1 MFLNWFAMLFWL
13 LLLFPLGAPQSSA
26 CFPDFASFLMRTL
39 GSTFP
44 ETVTFPCSASISVV
58 NTPSIFC
65 KIFLTL
71 FLHPS
76 QCMFTLRTHFCIFKN
91 SSLLMVLEGNGAK
104 DCKNKEGKMQKGVIV
119 DLRNWDREKTENKL
133 ERVFRSLAYRVEL
146 LEANTEP
153 MTEKKSVSVS
163 E

>member
-1 MFLNWFAMLFWL
+1 MKEH
-13 LLLFPLGAPQSSA
+13 
-26 CFPDFASFLMRTL
+26 T
-39 GSTFP
+39 
-44 ETVTFPCSASISVV
+44 
-58 NTPSIFC
+58 
-65 KIFLTL
+65 
-71 FLHPS
+71 
-76 QCMFTLRTHFCIFKN
+76 CIFKN